1 METILNRYRSLTVL
15 LAVIVAQ
22 LLLLAYQ
29 VKSNQEV
36 RLIRIW
42 AMTAVTPLA
51 RVIEATRS
59 GTAHFFSDY
68 FVLLDVR
75 EENKNLKSDLNRLKM
90 ENQFLKT
97 ELSTADRARAL
108 AAFQTRAQS
117 KTVAARVIG
126 NAPGATSKVVL
137 LDRGSTSGVERGMP
151 VITPDGIVG
160 KVISV
165 YQFASQVLLITD
177 PTFGAGVLSQKNRVP
192 GTLKGQGHSTCL
204 IDYVQNEQ
212 NVETGDWFFTSGD
225 DRVFPKGL
233 PVGQVTVVRQGKTF
247 KEIYVVP
254 SGLANGL
261 EEVLIVIEG
270 VHQPLPEAPGTAQ
283 PIKSMPPPPP
293 EPGTVAAPDGAPSQ
307 TTPTPSG
314 VVRSTLTTDADQL
327 LDKYK
332 KLGESQGVKY
342 GQNSGRLPNFNPSAA
357 RPEQKPDAKRDPQK
371 PDAPKPDSPNPQGG
385 SPSPRP

>member
-59 GTAHFFSDY
+59 STARFFSDY

-75 EENKNLKSDLNRLKM
+75 EENKSLKSEMNRLKI

-117 KTVAARVIG
+117 KTVAARIIG

-137 LDRGSTSGVERGMP
+137 VDRGSTNGVERGMP

-160 KVISV
+160 KVTSV

-177 PTFGAGVLSQKNRVP
+177 PTFAAGVLSQKSRVH

-212 NVETGDWFFTSGD
+212 KVETGDWFFTSGD

-233 PVGQVTVVRQGKTF
+233 PVGQATVVRQGKTF

-254 SGLANGL
+254 SGLQNGL

-270 VHQPLPEAPGTAQ
+270 VHQPIPESAGGALQ

-293 EPGTVAAPDGAPSQ
+293 DPGAQTGEQSEQ
-307 TTPTPSG
+307 TTPTPTG
-314 VVRSTLTTDADQL
+314 VVRSSLSTDADQL
-327 LDKYK
+327 LSKYK
-332 KLGESQGVKY
+332 RLGQAQGVKY
-342 GQNSGRLPNFNPSAA
+342 GENSGKLPNFNQPVTDEKKV
-357 RPEQKPDAKRDPQK
+357 PVEPPK
-371 PDAPKPDSPNPQGG
+371 APGG
-385 SPSPRP
+385 PPSPRP

>member
-1 METILNRYRSLTVL
+1 MDTILNRYRSLSVL

-29 VKSNQEV
+29 VKSKQDV

-51 RVIEATRS
+51 RVIEASRS
-59 GTAHFFSDY
+59 STASFFSDY

-75 EENKNLKSDLNRLKM
+75 EENKKLKSELNRLKM
-90 ENQFLKT
+90 EGQFLKN

-117 KTVAARVIG
+117 KTVAARIIG

-137 LDRGSTSGVERGMP
+137 LDRGSTSGVERGMA

-160 KVISV
+160 KVIAV

-177 PTFGAGVLSQKNRVP
+177 PTFAAGVLSQKNRVH
-192 GTLKGQGHSTCL
+192 GTLRGQGHSTCL
-204 IDYVQNEQ
+204 VDFVQNEQ
-212 NVETGDWFFTSGD
+212 KVETGDWFFTSGD

-233 PVGQVTVVRQGKTF
+233 PVGQATVVRQGKTF

-254 SGLANGL
+254 SGLQNGL

-270 VHQPLPEAPGTAQ
+270 VHQPLPDAPGAQQ
-283 PIKSMPPPPP
+283 PIHSMSPPPP
-293 EPGTVAAPDGAPSQ
+293 EPGAVTTDGQPTQ
-307 TTPTPSG
+307 TTPTPNG
-314 VVRSTLTTDADQL
+314 VTRSSLSTDADQL

-332 KLGESQGVKY
+332 RMGDAQGVKY
-342 GQNSGRLPNFNPSAA
+342 GQNSGKLLNFNQP
-357 RPEQKPDAKRDPQK
+357 PPAKVE
-371 PDAPKPDSPNPQGG
+371 AKPDSPKSGEAQGG
-385 SPSPRP
+385 PPSPRP

>member
-1 METILNRYRSLTVL
+1 MDTILNRYRSLTVL

-51 RVIEATRS
+51 RVIESTRS

-75 EENKNLKSDLNRLKM
+75 EENKNLKTEMNRLKM

-117 KTVAARVIG
+117 KTVAARIIG

-137 LDRGSTSGVERGMP
+137 LDRGSTSGVERGMA

-177 PTFGAGVLSQKNRVP
+177 PTFAAGVLSQTNRVH
-192 GTLKGQGHSTCL
+192 GTLKGLGHSTCL
-204 IDYVQNEQ
+204 VDYVQNEQ
-212 NVETGDWFFTSGD
+212 KVENGEWFFTSGD

-233 PVGQVTVVRQGKTF
+233 PVGQATVVRQGKTF

-270 VHQPLPEAPGTAQ
+270 VHQPLPDAPGTSQ

-293 EPGTVAAPDGAPSQ
+293 EPGAVAPDGQPAQ

-314 VVRSTLTTDADQL
+314 VVRSALSTDADQL

-332 KLGESQGVKY
+332 KLGEAQGVKY
-342 GQNSGRLPNFNPSAA
+342 GQNSGKLPNFNAA
-357 RPEQKPDAKRDPQK
+357 PGKPEPKADPKHDPAKPAD
-371 PDAPKPDSPNPQGG
+371 PQGG
-385 SPSPRP
+385 TPSPRP